1 MFTEP
6 KIFCTFVKI
15 NDMKKNIIGISG
27 KIGSGK
33 DTFAELL
40 AEQLQGKVERHA
52 LADKLRIITEI
63 VSGIRMTTTHEV
75 NKPFCNEIRNYTQDQ
90 KNILIKQFNKTI
102 GETLQL
108 VGTDLFRDN
117 YDTDIWVKS
126 FFNEELDDKLS
137 HGKIIVVPDVRFVNE
152 ADYILQEGGYLIR
165 LEGDPMGVRENSL
178 RDLNHVSETNL
189 DGYTKFSKVI
199 YNDKKDIEV
208 LKKVV
213 NDLIIELSLYA

>member
-1 MFTEP
+1 
-6 KIFCTFVKI
+6 
-15 NDMKKNIIGISG
+15 
-27 KIGSGK
+27 
-33 DTFAELL
+33 
-40 AEQLQGKVERHA
+40 
-52 LADKLRIITEI
+52 
-63 VSGIRMTTTHEV
+63 MTKTHEV

-90 KNILIKQFNKTI
+90 KNIIIKQFNKTI

-126 FFNEELDDKLS
+126 FFNEELDYKLS

-152 ADYILQEGGYLIR
+152 ADYILQEGGFLIR

-178 RDLNHVSETNL
+178 RDLNHISETNL
-189 DGYTKFSKVI
+189 DDYTKFSKVI

-213 NDLIIELSLYA
+213 NELIVELSL

>member
-1 MFTEP
+1 
-6 KIFCTFVKI
+6 
-15 NDMKKNIIGISG
+15 MKKKIIGISG

-40 AEQLQGKVERHA
+40 AEQLVGKVERHA
-52 LADKLRIITEI
+52 LADKLRLITEI
-63 VSGIRMTTTHEV
+63 VSGVRMSITHEV

-90 KNILIKQFNKTI
+90 KNIVIKQFNKTI

-108 VGTDLFRDN
+108 VGTDLFRNN

-126 FFNEELDDKLS
+126 FFNEELDKKLND
-137 HGKIIVVPDVRFVNE
+137 GKIIVVPDVRFINE

-178 RDLNHVSETNL
+178 RDLNHISETDL
-189 DGYTKFSKVI
+189 DNYTKFDKVI
-199 YNDKKDIEV
+199 YNNKKDINV
-208 LKKVV
+208 LKSIV
-213 NDLIIELSLYA
+213 NDLVIELGLNA

>member
-1 MFTEP
+1 MG
-6 KIFCTFVKI
+6 
-15 NDMKKNIIGISG
+15 KKNNLKNSQLSKRVRLIGISG

-40 AEQLQGKVERHA
+40 AEQLHGKVERHA
-52 LADKLRIITEI
+52 LADKLRLITEI
-63 VSGIRMTTTHEV
+63 ISGIRMTTTHEA

-90 KNILIKQFNKTI
+90 KNIVIKQFDKTI

-126 FFNEELDDKLS
+126 FFNEELDTKLNN
-137 HGKIIVVPDVRFVNE
+137 GKIIVIPDVRFVNE
-152 ADYILQEGGYLIR
+152 ADYILKEGGYLIR

-178 RDLNHVSETNL
+178 RDLNHISETNL
-189 DGYTKFSKVI
+189 DDYTNFSKVI
-199 YNDKKDIEV
+199 YNDKKDIKA

-213 NDLIIELSLYA
+213 NDLIIELSLDV